1 MNGTKGRPMG
11 RRPVAERWT
20 IWLVCVGAVVAG
32 CRGAERPPEQA
43 AGSQAVALIPESVRE
58 KLLDGVMAVLG
69 RLDDYEEEA
78 AFAQIF
84 DRLNQWSHGNPAAD
98 AAASASW
105 KIDPLLVTLPER
117 LRPAAVTTGLESAVF
132 DATTDVTALRDQR
145 WLSDICSMARGDAID
160 DLGVATNL
168 FAWTIRALAI
178 DTDPPMVP
186 TEATPGTRWFLPGE
200 ILLAGRASSAQ
211 RSWIFLQLLRH
222 AGLDGVMLATGPAG
236 ATRPWLPAVVSDGE
250 AYLFEPTYGMPVP
263 GPGGVGIATARQAAA
278 DPAILRGLS
287 LPDRA
292 YPVQSTDVKTLT
304 ALVVADPWLMSRRM
318 HLLNA
323 RMAGSR
329 ALSLSIDPST
339 LGTRVRSALPGD
351 PTEADQSTKADRPA
365 AADRLA
371 LWDFPWEVAARRRDA
386 AVQQAVARELA
397 VMTLAMEKPV
407 ERDGM
412 RRSRVVRPL
421 YAARVREF
429 RGDLDGPDGAKAS
442 YLAARPTNAAIG
454 AAVAPLPPQQADG
467 MKRLYG
473 QMKEDATYW
482 LGILTLAEGDAEA
495 AVDYLDRL
503 TLKAAPDSPW
513 TDAARINLAAALSSL
528 GRPADAVKLLQAD
541 TSPQRFGSR
550 IRAARMAADA
560 R

>member
-1 MNGTKGRPMG
+1 MAPGWPAWAACMLA
-11 RRPVAERWT
+11 VA
-20 IWLVCVGAVVAG
+20 AG
-32 CRGAERPPEQA
+32 CAGTNPPPEPEASPQP
-43 AGSQAVALIPESVRE
+43 VVLIPERVRE
-58 KLLDGVMAVLG
+58 TLLDGAMAVLG
-69 RLDDYEEEA
+69 RLDDYEENA
-78 AFAQIF
+78 AFSQIF

-98 AAASASW
+98 AAATASW
-105 KIDPLLVTLPER
+105 TIDPLFTTLPER
-117 LRPAAVTTGLESAVF
+117 LRPDAITTGLEASVF

-160 DLGVATNL
+160 DLDVAVNL
-168 FAWTIRALAI
+168 FQWTIRSLAI

-186 TEATPGTRWFLPGE
+186 SEAVPGTRWFSPGE
-200 ILLAGRASSAQ
+200 ILLAGRASAAQ

-236 ATRPWLPAVVSDGE
+236 AARPWLPALVSNGE

-263 GPGGVGIATARQAAA
+263 GPGGTGIATARQAAS
-278 DPAILRGLS
+278 DPSVLKGLS

-292 YPVQSTDVKTLT
+292 YPVQAADMSRLT
-304 ALVVADPWLMSRRM
+304 VLVAADSWLLSRRM

-329 ALSLSIDPST
+329 SMSIALEPTALVA
-339 LGTRVRSALPGD
+339 RVRGALPSE
-351 PTEADQSTKADRPA
+351 PAEAEQKPDATNA
-365 AADRLA
+365 A
-371 LWDFPWEVAARRRDA
+371 LWEFPWEVSLRRRDPAVRA
-386 AVQQAVARELA
+386 AVAKELA
-397 VMTLAMEKPV
+397 VMALAMEQPA
-407 ERDGM
+407 ERDGV
-412 RRSRVVRPL
+412 RRSRVIRPL

-429 RGDLDGPDGAKAS
+429 RGDLDGADGAKAA
-442 YLAARPTNAAIG
+442 YLAARPTNAAIN
-454 AAVAPLPPQQADG
+454 AAVAGLPPQQSDA

-482 LGILTLAEGDAEA
+482 LGALTLAEGDAEA

-503 TLKAAPDSPW
+503 TLKAAPDSHW
-513 TDAARINLAAALSSL
+513 TDAARIHLADALTSL
-528 GRPADAVKLLQAD
+528 GRPAEAAKLLETD

-550 IRAARMAADA
+550 IRAARLAAGG